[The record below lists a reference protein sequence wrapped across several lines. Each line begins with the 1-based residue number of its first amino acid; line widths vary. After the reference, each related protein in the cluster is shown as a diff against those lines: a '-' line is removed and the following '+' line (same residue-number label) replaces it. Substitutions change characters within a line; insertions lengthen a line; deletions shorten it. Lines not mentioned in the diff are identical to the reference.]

1 VAGRPLTV
9 SRRIFVVLLVVS
21 VGVNAWLISRR
32 YGIETKRR
40 HQAESE
46 VARRPDGQPPGDE
59 EAHVVGERQDLLGSV
74 ERDWLRR
81 AGFTAPAESLRA
93 DLLRHPEL
101 IPSEGVV
108 GGTMA
113 FRPDAIYLLPG
124 GHVWAIA
131 DDGHIETAV
140 LLRYTV
146 ERDTTVRW
154 NVVYHR
160 EP

>member
-1 VAGRPLTV
+1 VAGRTAG
-9 SRRIFVVLLVVS
+9 RRVFVVLLVVS
-21 VGVNAWLISRR
+21 VGVNAWFLSRR
-32 YGIETKRR
+32 HGSETKRGQ
-40 HQAESE
+40 QAASE
-46 VARRPDGQPPGDE
+46 EVRRSEGQPPGGAE
-59 EAHVVGERQDLLGSV
+59 EHVVGERRDLLGSV

-101 IPSEGVV
+101 VPTEGVV

-131 DDGHIETAV
+131 DDGHIETAI
-140 LLRYTV
+140 LLRYSV
-146 ERDTTVRW
+146 QRDTTVRW
-154 NVVYHR
+154 SVVYHR
-160 EP
+160 AP

>member
-1 VAGRPLTV
+1 LSL
-9 SRRIFVVLLVVS
+9 SRRVFLVLLVIS

-32 YGIETKRR
+32 SGMETNRR
-40 HQAESE
+40 PQAESPTPR
-46 VARRPDGQPPGDE
+46 AGGQAAGGAE
-59 EAHVVGERQDLLGSV
+59 EHVVGERQDLIGSV

-81 AGFTAPAESLRA
+81 AGFPAPAESLRA

-101 IPSEGVV
+101 IPAEGVL

-131 DDGHIETAV
+131 DDGHIESAV
-140 LLRYTV
+140 LLRYSV

>member
-1 VAGRPLTV
+1 MPGGTPTATRRVFVA
-9 SRRIFVVLLVVS
+9 LLVVS

-32 YGIETKRR
+32 YGDETKLRR
-40 HQAESE
+40 EAVPGEA
-46 VARRPDGQPPGDE
+46 ARSGERPEGDAVE
-59 EAHVVGERQDLLGSV
+59 HVVGERQDLLGSV

-101 IPSEGVV
+101 IPSKGVV

-113 FRPDAIYLLPG
+113 FRPDAVYLLPG
-124 GHVWAIA
+124 GHAWAIA
-131 DDGHIETAV
+131 DDGHVEAAL